1 MPITEHDRKLL
12 DNSFTEYN
20 RYSLDQIQAATS
32 SLSSDIV
39 IGNGTYGIVYEAN
52 FRHMNSLEGCGSRQ
66 LQKELLYFTCE
77 NTNSLFHMLRKPSGY
92 VYRTT
97 LRNFMTLPI

>member
-52 FRHMNSLEGCGSRQ
+52 FRHT
-66 LQKELLYFTCE
+66 LQE
-77 NTNSLFHMLRKPSGY
+77 
-92 VYRTT
+92 
-97 LRNFMTLPI
+97 